1 MGLERQRK
9 MTEQTQPSKW
19 LQDDKG
25 NKSIGRAIAVWAMG
39 LATLMVIAE
48 VIVAIKCSTTSSI
61 FTEWV
66 YISLIGT
73 GGAVKATGK
82 FAEKRKDL

>member
-1 MGLERQRK
+1 MGK
-9 MTEQTQPSKW
+9 PMTEQTQPSKW

-25 NKSIGRAIAVWAMG
+25 NRSIGRAIAVWAMG
-39 LATLMVIAE
+39 LTTMMVIAE
-48 VIVAIKCSTTSSI
+48 VVVAIKCPDARPI

-73 GGAVKATGK
+73 GGAVKAAGK
-82 FAEKRKDL
+82 FAENR